1 MFAFGRCKLCGC
13 GIKGMVKQELTVALV
28 GNPNSGKTSLFNG
41 LTGLSHK
48 VSNFPGTTVEKKTG
62 YCKLNANTKALI
74 IDLPGTYSLYPKS
87 ADELVTYD
95 ILRNKAETNYPD
107 LVLFIADASN
117 LKRNLLLLTQ
127 VADLG
132 VPVVLALNMVDLA
145 ERKGVF
151 YDIELLAKELG
162 IPVVVI
168 NARNKIG
175 VDKVKSIL
183 LDEAKRATVTFYTL
197 DKLKPEFLEE
207 ISKITD
213 KKNPYAALQYAI
225 NASVY
230 GTLKAK
236 QINACFKQFEFNSK
250 QFQEAEVLARYHII
264 DQAVRVSRREKSNAV
279 VKNLTKKAD
288 TVLTHRI
295 WGLLIFLTTLF
306 LVFQA
311 IFSWSAYPMDW
322 VELAFSGI
330 NAAIQNTLP
339 DGVLKDLILNGVLA
353 GLSGVIVFLPQI
365 IILFA
370 FIAVLE
376 DVGYMARVGFI
387 MDRIMRPF
395 GMNGKSIVP
404 LISGMACAVPSIMA
418 SRSIENKKERLIT
431 ILVTP
436 LMSCSAR
443 LPVYTL
449 LISMLVPATAKWGPF
464 NVHGLVL
471 MAMYLLGFVA
481 ALFSAALFKLF
492 IKTETSHY
500 FIMELPGY
508 KLPVWH
514 NMVITLYDKGKAFVV
529 NAGKIIV
536 AVSIIL
542 WALASFGPSAQMKQ
556 IDAKY
561 AAQLDTT
568 TSPTLA
574 QEIQTKKDAERLQ
587 ASYAGEFGKLIEPA
601 IKPLGFDWKIG
612 IALLTSLAAREVFV
626 GTMSTIYSVGGGA
639 DDDNLL
645 GISQKMFAEVNAN
658 GTPVFSIA
666 TILSLMIFYAFAMQC
681 MSTLS
686 IVKAETNSWKWPLLQ
701 FFYMTALAYCSSLL
715 VFNLF
720 S

>member
-1 MFAFGRCKLCGC
+1 
-13 GIKGMVKQELTVALV
+13 VKQEITVALA
-28 GNPNSGKTSLFNG
+28 GNPNSGKTSLFNA
-41 LTGLSHK
+41 LTGLNHK
-48 VSNFPGTTVEKKTG
+48 VSNFPGTTVEKKIG
-62 YCKLNANTKALI
+62 YCKLNAETRAQI

-95 ILRNKAETNYPD
+95 ILRNKAETNFPD

-132 VPVVLALNMVDLA
+132 VPVILALNMVDLA

-151 YDIELLAKELG
+151 YELDILAKELG
-162 IPVVVI
+162 IPVVSI
-168 NARNKIG
+168 NARNKEGIL
-175 VDKVKSIL
+175 KIKNLL
-183 LDEAKRATVTFYTL
+183 LDESKHKKVTYFNINQVDQNL
-197 DKLKPEFLEE
+197 LNE
-207 ISKITD
+207 IGEITD

-230 GTLKAK
+230 LNNKAK
-236 QINACFKQFEFNSK
+236 QINTAFEKYNFNPK
-250 QFQEAEVLARYHII
+250 QFQELEILQRYKVI
-264 DQAVRVSRREKSNAV
+264 DDAVRLSRRQKTNHV
-279 VKNLTKKAD
+279 IKNITQKAD
-288 TVLTHRI
+288 VVLTHRI
-295 WGLLIFLTTLF
+295 WGLVIFLSLLF
-306 LVFQA
+306 FVFQA

-322 VELAFSGI
+322 VEMGFAWL
-330 NAAIQNTLP
+330 NATIEKSLP
-339 DGVLKDLILNGVLA
+339 DGVLNDLLVHGVVA
-353 GLSGVIVFLPQI
+353 GLSGVIIFLPQI

-449 LISMLVPATAKWGPF
+449 LIGMLVPETAKWGPF
-464 NVHGLVL
+464 NVHGVVL
-471 MAMYLLGFVA
+471 MAMYLLGFIA
-481 ALFSAALFKLF
+481 ALASAAVFKLF
-492 IKTETSHY
+492 VKSKGTAY
-500 FIMELPGY
+500 FMMELPSY
-508 KLPVWH
+508 KLPVW
-514 NMVITLYDKGKAFVV
+514 NNLLITLYEKGSAFVV
-529 NAGKIIV
+529 GAGKIIV
-536 AVSIIL
+536 AVSVIL
-542 WALASFGPSAQMKQ
+542 WAFASFGPRGNMRA
-556 IDAKY
+556 IDQKY
-561 AAQLDTT
+561 AILATSDDATMSSEELAAQK
-568 TSPTLA
+568 S
-574 QEIQTKKDAERLQ
+574 AERLQ
-587 ASYAGEFGKLIEPA
+587 ASYAGEFGRWIEPA
-601 IKPLGFDWKIG
+601 IKPIGFDWKMG

-639 DDDNLL
+639 EGEDLNS
-645 GISQKMFAEVNAN
+645 IKQKMLAEKNEKGEPLYSV
-658 GTPVFSIA
+658 A
-666 TILSLMIFYAFAMQC
+666 TILSLMVFYAFAMQC

-686 IVKAETNSWKWPLLQ
+686 IVKSETQSWKWPIVQ
-701 FFYMTALAYCSSLL
+701 FVYMTALAYVSSLI
-715 VFNLF
+715 VFNIF

>member
-1 MFAFGRCKLCGC
+1 M
-13 GIKGMVKQELTVALV
+13 KQEITVALA
-28 GNPNSGKTSLFNG
+28 GNPNSGKTSLFNA
-41 LTGLSHK
+41 LTGLNHK
-48 VSNFPGTTVEKKTG
+48 VSNFPGTTVEKKIG
-62 YCKLNANTKALI
+62 YSNLNAETRAQI

-95 ILRNKAETNYPD
+95 ILRNKAETNFPD

-132 VPVVLALNMVDLA
+132 VPVILALNMVDLA
-145 ERKGVF
+145 ERKGIF
-151 YDIELLAKELG
+151 YELDILAKELG
-162 IPVVVI
+162 IPVVSI
-168 NARNKIG
+168 NARNKEGIS
-175 VDKVKSIL
+175 KIKNLL
-183 LDEAKRATVTFYTL
+183 LDESKHKKVTYFNINQVDQNL
-197 DKLKPEFLEE
+197 LNE
-207 ISKITD
+207 IGEITD

-230 GTLKAK
+230 LNNKAK
-236 QINACFKQFEFNSK
+236 QINSAFEKYNFNPK
-250 QFQEAEVLARYHII
+250 QFQEQEILQRYKVI
-264 DQAVRVSRREKSNAV
+264 DEAVRLSRRQKTNHV
-279 VKNLTKKAD
+279 IKNITQKAD
-288 TVLTHRI
+288 MILTHRI
-295 WGLLIFLTTLF
+295 WGLVIFLSLLF

-322 VELAFSGI
+322 VEMGFAWL
-330 NAAIQNTLP
+330 NATIEKSLP
-339 DGVLKDLILNGVLA
+339 DGVLNDLLVHGVVA
-353 GLSGVIVFLPQI
+353 GLSGVIIFLPQI

-449 LISMLVPATAKWGPF
+449 LIGMLVPETAKWGPF
-464 NVHGLVL
+464 NVHGVVL
-471 MAMYLLGFVA
+471 MAMYLLGFIA
-481 ALFSAALFKLF
+481 ALASAAVFKLF
-492 IKTETSHY
+492 VKSKGTAY
-500 FIMELPGY
+500 FMMELPSY
-508 KLPVWH
+508 KLPVW
-514 NMVITLYDKGKAFVV
+514 NNLLITLYEKGSAFVV
-529 NAGKIIV
+529 GAGKIIV
-536 AVSIIL
+536 AVSVIL
-542 WALASFGPSAQMKQ
+542 WAFASFGPRGNMRA
-556 IDAKY
+556 IDEKY
-561 AAQLDTT
+561 A
-568 TSPTLA
+568 TLA
-574 QEIQTKKDAERLQ
+574 MSPDATMSSEELAAQKSAERLQ
-587 ASYAGEFGKLIEPA
+587 ASYAGEFGRWIEPA
-601 IKPLGFDWKIG
+601 IKPIGFDWKMG

-639 DDDNLL
+639 EGEDLNS
-645 GISQKMFAEVNAN
+645 IKQKMLAEKNEKDEPLYSV
-658 GTPVFSIA
+658 A
-666 TILSLMIFYAFAMQC
+666 TILSLMVFYAFAMQC

-686 IVKAETNSWKWPLLQ
+686 IVKAETQSWKWPIIQ
-701 FFYMTALAYCSSLL
+701 FIYMTALAYVSSLI
-715 VFNLF
+715 VFNIF